1 MPTLCMAVASGCPN
15 PGKGCVSVQQCS
27 SSAPGQAFEFAL
39 DPKPDPQK
47 PGAQLIK
54 TSEGKCLDIF
64 GHDLLDGAP
73 LEEFAC
79 YGAGEDN
86 QRWRFDPET
95 DTVASYE
102 VIQKHV
108 PFVITVCTR
117 PTEQ

>member
-1 MPTLCMAVASGCPN
+1 MPTLCMAVAPGCPN
-15 PGKGCVSVQQCS
+15 PAKGCVSVQQCS
-27 SSAPGQAFEFAL
+27 SSAQGQVFEFAP

-54 TSEGKCLDIF
+54 TSDGKCFDIF

-73 LEEFAC
+73 LETFGC

-95 DTVASYE
+95 DMVASYE

-108 PFVITVCTR
+108 PFVITVCTK
-117 PTEQ
+117 PAEQ

>member
-1 MPTLCMAVASGCPN
+1 MPTLCMAVAPGCPN
-15 PGKGCVSVQQCS
+15 AAKGCVSVQQCS
-27 SSAPGQAFEFAL
+27 TSAPGQVFEFAP

-54 TSEGKCLDIF
+54 TSDGKCFDIF

-73 LEEFAC
+73 LETFGC
-79 YGAGEDN
+79 YGPGEDN
-86 QRWRFDPET
+86 QRWHFDAET

-108 PFVITVCTR
+108 PFVITVCTK
-117 PTEQ
+117 PAEQ